1 MLHLRGGPALSSFRR
16 DQLLE
21 RLPSVTSVDAE
32 FQYIVAL
39 ERELDAAERALL
51 GRLLDSDER
60 AKDRALDGPLLFVGP
75 RLGTLSPWASKATDI
90 AHGSGLGAVRRIERV
105 VAFQLTGEGGAA
117 VSARPEV
124 RRALFDPMT
133 QTVFERA
140 SDLEQ
145 LFGSVAPRALSAID
159 LLGEG
164 RAALV
169 RADAELGLA
178 LDADEID
185 YLCKSFSALGRNPSD
200 VELMMFA
207 QANSEHCRHKIF
219 RARYVI
225 DDKEQPHSL
234 FGMIQNTFAKS
245 PAGVLSAYK
254 DNAAVIEG
262 HVATRFAP
270 APETGVYVESSE
282 PAHIV
287 IKCETHNHPTAI
299 SPYPGASTGSGG
311 EIRDEAATGRGAKPK
326 AGLVGFSVSNL
337 RIPGCPRPWEG
348 DDFGK
353 PAHIKSA
360 LEIMLEAPLGA
371 AGFNNEFGR
380 PAIAGYFRSYE
391 QGAASSSERRGYH
404 KPIMLAGG
412 VGNVRP
418 ELVQKGQVA
427 AGALLV
433 VMGGP
438 SLLIGLGGGAAS
450 SRQQGQAQAALDF
463 ASVQRDNPEMQRRC
477 QEVIDRCNALGEDSP
492 IVSVHDVGAG
502 GLSNALPELV
512 HDQGLGARIELRKVP
527 SDEPGLSPLEIWCN
541 EAQERF
547 VLAIAPE
554 RFERFRQIAERERC
568 PIAVVGEAT
577 AEARLEVSDR
587 HFGNRPID
595 VPLGLIF
602 GNTPRLT
609 RDVKQASPALAPL
622 SRAGIELREAALRL
636 LALPAVADKSFLV
649 TIGDRTVSGLVHRDQ
664 MVGPWQVPVADCGV
678 TLSDYRGVSGEAL
691 ALGERAPVA
700 LVNAAAAARLSVA
713 EALTNLA
720 AAPVTSLG
728 QVKLSANWMAAA
740 GYPGEDQALFE
751 AVRSVGLELCPALGI
766 AVPVGKD
773 SLSMRTSWR
782 TESGEQRTVVAP
794 LSLVVTAV
802 APVLDATRTWTPELR
817 TDAGETALVLLDLG
831 AGLNRL
837 GGSALA
843 QVYGRLGS
851 DVPDL
856 DDPARLKA
864 FFAALGALRSEG
876 LVLAYHDRSDGG
888 LFACLCEMAFA
899 ARTGLDIT
907 LDGAANV
914 LGALFSEELGAVIQ
928 VRRSELERV
937 RARLSEHGLGT
948 GLVRVLGGLRG
959 DDRVVIRL
967 YGKQLLDEPRAELQR
982 VWSETSYRMQAL
994 RDNPACAR
1002 EQYERSSDV
1011 GYPGLSAKVPFE
1023 LAPQGLGQPRASVT
1037 SNERPTVG
1045 ILREQG
1051 VNGQLEMAAAFHQ
1064 AGFRALDVHMSDL
1077 ASGRVRLS
1085 EVVGLAACGG
1095 FSYGDVLGAG
1105 VGWAKSVLLNAGLRE
1120 QFATFFGRPDTF
1132 TLGVC
1137 NGCQMLSQL
1146 KPLIPG
1152 AEHFPGF
1159 VQNTSERYEARLSLV
1174 RVERSTSVLFQGMH
1188 GAEIP
1193 IVVSHGEGRAL
1204 LAADQDLGTLNESGT
1219 VALRFLD
1226 HRSSVTERYPENPNG
1241 SPAGITGVASRDGRV
1256 TLMMPHPE
1264 RVFRSAQ
1271 LSWHPTGWGEHSPWM
1286 QLFYNARA
1294 WALAQRAR

>member
-21 RLPSVTSVDAE
+21 RLPGVTSLHAE
-32 FQYIVAL
+32 FQYVVAL
-39 ERELDAAERALL
+39 ERELDERELALL
-51 GRLLDSDER
+51 GRMLDSEGPPGP
-60 AKDRALDGPLLFVGP
+60 ALEGALLFVGP
-75 RLGTLSPWASKATDI
+75 RVGTVSPWASKATDI

-105 VAFQLTGEGGAA
+105 VAFQLLGQGGASLA
-117 VSARPEV
+117 GEPALRL
-124 RRALFDPMT
+124 ALFDPMT
-133 QTVFERA
+133 QSIFERVA
-140 SDLEQ
+140 DLEA
-145 LFGSVAPRALSAID
+145 LFRAVAPRALSTID

-178 LDADEID
+178 LDGDEID
-185 YLCKSFSALGRNPSD
+185 YLCKSFAALGRNPSD

-219 RARYVI
+219 KARYVI
-225 DDKEQPHSL
+225 DGREQAHSL
-234 FGMIQNTFAKS
+234 FAMIQNTFAAS
-245 PAGVLSAYK
+245 PAGVLSAYR

-262 HVATRFAP
+262 HLATRFAP
-270 APETGVYVESSE
+270 APDTGVYVESEE

-287 IKCETHNHPTAI
+287 LKCETHNHPTAI

-337 RIPGCPRPWEG
+337 RIPGYPQPWEG
-348 DDFGK
+348 EDFGK
-353 PAHIKSA
+353 PAHVKSA
-360 LEIMLEAPLGA
+360 LEIMLDAPLGA

-380 PAIAGYFRSYE
+380 PAILGYFRSYE
-391 QGAASSSERRGYH
+391 QATGAPNERRGYH

-418 ELVQKGQVA
+418 GLVEKGRVA
-427 AGALLV
+427 PGALLV

-438 SLLIGLGGGAAS
+438 ALLIGLGGGAAS
-450 SRQQGQAQAALDF
+450 SRQQSQAQAALDF

-477 QEVIDRCNALGEDSP
+477 QEVIDRCNALGVDSP

-512 HDQGLGARIELRKVP
+512 HDQELGARIELRRIP

-547 VLAIAPE
+547 VLALDPE

-577 AEARLEVSDR
+577 LEPRLEVSDR
-587 HFGNRPID
+587 HFDNRPID
-595 VPLGLIF
+595 VPLSLIF

-609 RDVKQASPALAPL
+609 REVKRESAASAPL
-622 SRAGIELREAALRL
+622 ARGGIELREAALRV

-700 LVNAAAAARLSVA
+700 LVDAAAAARLSVA

-720 AAPVTSLG
+720 AAPVAALE

-740 GYPGEDQALFE
+740 GHPGEDQALFD
-751 AVRSVGLELCPALGI
+751 AVRTVGLELCPALGI

-782 TESGEQRTVVAP
+782 APSGEQRTVVAP
-794 LSLVVTAV
+794 LSLVITAV
-802 APVLDATRTWTPELR
+802 APVLDATQTWTPELR
-817 TDAGETALVLLDLG
+817 TDIADTALVLLDLG
-831 AGLNRL
+831 AGKNRL

-843 QVYGRLGS
+843 QVYGQLGS

-856 DDPARLKA
+856 DDPARLRSFYA
-864 FFAALGALRSEG
+864 GLAALRSDE

-888 LFACLCEMAFA
+888 LFACVCEMAFA
-899 ARTGLDIT
+899 AHSGLDLT
-907 LDGAANV
+907 LDGASGV

-937 RARLSEHGLGT
+937 RARLLEHGLGREV
-948 GLVRVLGGLRG
+948 VRVIGGLRA
-959 DDRVVIRL
+959 DDRIVMRL
-967 YGKQLLDEPRAELQR
+967 YGKELFNEPRAELQR

-994 RDNPACAR
+994 RDNPACALD
-1002 EQYERSSDV
+1002 QYERLKETD
-1011 GYPGLSAKVPFE
+1011 YPGLYAKLPFE
-1023 LAPQGLGQPRASVT
+1023 LAPQGLGARALT
-1037 SNERPTVG
+1037 SSERPAIA

-1051 VNGQLEMAAAFHQ
+1051 VNGQVEMAAAFHQ
-1064 AGFRALDVHMSDL
+1064 AGFRCVDVHMSDL

-1085 EVVGLAACGG
+1085 DVVGLAACGG

-1105 VGWAKSVLLNAGLRE
+1105 QGWAKSILLNAELRE
-1120 QFATFFGRPDTF
+1120 RFTDFFQRPDTF

-1146 KPLIPG
+1146 KGLMPG
-1152 AEHFPGF
+1152 AEHFPSF
-1159 VQNTSERYEARLSLV
+1159 VQNRSERYEARLALV
-1174 RVERSTSVLFQGMH
+1174 RVEASTSVLLAGMQ
-1188 GAEIP
+1188 GAELP
-1193 IVVSHGEGRAL
+1193 IVTSHGEGRAVL
-1204 LAADQDLGTLNESGT
+1204 DAGQELGALNQSGT
-1219 VALRFLD
+1219 VALRFID
-1226 HRSSVTERYPENPNG
+1226 HRGQATERYPENPNG
-1241 SPAGITGVASRDGRV
+1241 SPAGITGVATRDGRV

-1264 RVFRSAQ
+1264 RVHRSAQ
-1271 LSWHPTGWGEHSPWM
+1271 FSWHPRGWGEHSPWM
-1286 QLFYNARA
+1286 QIFYNARA
-1294 WALAQRAR
+1294 WVLARR

>member
-1 MLHLRGGPALSSFRR
+1 MLHLRGGPALSPFRR

-21 RLPSVTSVDAE
+21 RLPNVSGVHAE
-32 FQYIVAL
+32 YQYVVAL
-39 ERELDAAERALL
+39 ARELSAHERALL
-51 GRLLDSDER
+51 GRMLDSDGPHEPR
-60 AKDRALDGPLLFVGP
+60 ELAGPLLFVGP
-75 RLGTLSPWASKATDI
+75 RVGTISPWASKATDI

-105 VAFQLTGEGGAA
+105 IAFQLAGRAGASPSSDPA
-117 VSARPEV
+117 V
-124 RRALFDPMT
+124 RRGLFDPMT
-133 QTVFERA
+133 QALFDTSAELA
-140 SDLEQ
+140 Q
-145 LFGSVAPRALSAID
+145 LFSAVAPRPLGSID
-159 LLGEG
+159 VIGQG
-164 RAALV
+164 RDALV
-169 RADAELGLA
+169 RADRELGLA

-185 YLCKSFSALGRNPSD
+185 YLCKSFVELGRNPSD

-219 RARYVI
+219 KARYVI
-225 DDKEQPHSL
+225 DGREQPHSL

-245 PAGVLSAYK
+245 PAGVLSAYR

-270 APETGVYVESSE
+270 APDSGVYAESSE

-287 IKCETHNHPTAI
+287 LKCETHNHPTAI
-299 SPYPGASTGSGG
+299 SPYPGAATGSGG

-337 RIPGCPRPWEG
+337 RIPGALKPWEG

-360 LEIMLEAPLGA
+360 LEIMLDAPLGA

-380 PAIAGYFRSYE
+380 PAILGYFRSYE
-391 QGAASSSERRGYH
+391 QALGDAPAGERRGYH

-418 ELVQKGQVA
+418 ELVEKGKVL

-438 SLLIGLGGGAAS
+438 ALLIGLGGGAAS
-450 SRQQGQAQAALDF
+450 SRQQSQSQAALDF

-477 QEVIDRCNALGEDSP
+477 QEVIDRCNALGQDSP
-492 IVSVHDVGAG
+492 IISVHDVGAG

-512 HDQGLGARIELRKVP
+512 HDQGLGGRFELREIP

-547 VLAIAPE
+547 VLAIDPA
-554 RFERFRQIAERERC
+554 RFERFRQLAERERC
-568 PIAVVGEAT
+568 PIAVVGKAT
-577 AEARLEVSDR
+577 QEERLELFDR
-587 HFGNRPID
+587 HFDNRPID
-595 VPLGLIF
+595 VPLALIF
-602 GNTPRLT
+602 GNTPRMT
-609 RDVKQASPALAPL
+609 REVKQSAPREAPL
-622 SRAGIELREAALRL
+622 SRAGIELGEAVRRV

-649 TIGDRTVSGLVHRDQ
+649 TIGDRTVGGLIHRDQ

-678 TLSDYRGVSGEAL
+678 TLSDFRGVTGEAV

-700 LVNAAAAARLSVA
+700 LVSPAAAARLSVG

-720 AAPVTSLG
+720 SAPVAALG

-740 GYPGEDQALFE
+740 GHPGEDQALFE
-751 AVRSVGLELCPALGI
+751 AVRTVGLELCPTLGI

-773 SLSMRTSWR
+773 SLSMRTTWR
-782 TESGEQRTVVAP
+782 DERGEQRAVVAP
-794 LSLVVTAV
+794 LSLVITAV
-802 APVLDATRTWTPELR
+802 APIADVTRSWTPELR
-817 TDAGETALVLLDLG
+817 TDQGDTALVLIDLG
-831 AGLNRL
+831 AGKDRL

-856 DDPARLKA
+856 DDPSRLKA
-864 FFAALGALRSEG
+864 LFAALVALRAGS

-899 ARTGLDIT
+899 AHCGLDVT
-907 LDGAANV
+907 LDGVGDV

-937 RARLSEHGLGT
+937 RALLVEHGLGRE
-948 GLVRVLGGLRG
+948 LVRVIAAPRR
-959 DDRVVIRL
+959 DDRVVVRQ
-967 YGKQLLDEPRAELQR
+967 YNEELLNEPRAELQR
-982 VWSETSYRMQAL
+982 IWSDTSQRMQAL
-994 RDNPACAR
+994 RDNPACAAD
-1002 EQYERSSDV
+1002 QYERLREVD
-1011 GYPGLSAKVPFE
+1011 YPGLSASVPFE
-1023 LAPQGLGQPRASVT
+1023 LSPAGLGARRAPVT
-1037 SNERPTVG
+1037 ATERPAVA

-1051 VNGQLEMAAAFHQ
+1051 VNGQVEMAAAFHQ
-1064 AGFRALDVHMSDL
+1064 AGFRCVDVHMSDL
-1077 ASGRVRLS
+1077 ASGRVKLAD
-1085 EVVGLAACGG
+1085 VVGLAACGG

-1105 VGWAKSVLLNAGLRE
+1105 QGWAKSILLNAGLSE
-1120 QFATFFGRPDTF
+1120 TFQGFFRRPDTF
-1132 TLGVC
+1132 SLGVC

-1146 KPLIPG
+1146 KALIPG
-1152 AEHFPGF
+1152 AEHFPSF
-1159 VQNTSERYEARLSLV
+1159 VQNTSERYEARLVLV
-1174 RVERSTSVLFQGMH
+1174 RVEESSSVLFSGMQG
-1188 GAEIP
+1188 AQLP

-1204 LAADQDLGTLNESGT
+1204 LGSDQELAALDRSGT
-1219 VALRFLD
+1219 VALRFVD
-1226 HRSSVTERYPENPNG
+1226 HRGQVTQRYPENPNG
-1241 SPAGITGVASRDGRV
+1241 SPSGITAVASRDGRV

-1271 LSWHPTGWGEHSPWM
+1271 FSWQPPGWGEHSPWL

-1294 WALAQRAR
+1294 WALAQR